1 MPPEGW
7 GYAEGSDFSGTCSD
21 WLRSPG
27 EPVLPRSPDWQEA
40 PARQPPALNAD
51 AESVLLLSPGF
62 DRVHSD
68 GSGASPARLPAFDRV
83 HSDGSGASNGSFSR
97 TSSALRWYSRARPE
111 RWHVL
116 QPFLARQRATFLAR
130 PLYRGH
136 TNMQQCP
143 MVTERVPRNQ
153 ESFSH
158 LYTT

>member
-40 PARQPPALNAD
+40 PARQPSALNAD
-51 AESVLLLSPGF
+51 AKSVLLLS
-62 DRVHSD
+62 
-68 GSGASPARLPAFDRV
+68 PAFDRV